1 MRKFFATTA
10 LALVCTGA
18 AFSQEL
24 PELEGRVSDLEK
36 KVSALSNL
44 KISGYVQAQWQ
55 WNESGV
61 ADGTQNTF
69 SVRRGRIKTA
79 YSNNYGQAVMQI
91 DVTEGGVSIKDA
103 YLTLKTPKLQWASF
117 TAGVFD
123 RPFGYEISYSSS
135 TRESPERSKVFLTL
149 FPKERDLGA
158 KLTFKGLKGTALEGF
173 GIEGGL
179 FTGNGGAA
187 KETDSKK
194 DFIGRLGYSN
204 TFGNIT
210 FGAGFS
216 TYQGGVRLNGDAKAY
231 KLEND
236 KFVVDNSIQSGQ
248 YAKRQYYGFDL
259 QFAVTSV
266 LGRSQ
271 IRAEYLWGQQPGF
284 KAKSDSPTGAVS
296 GDIYIRD
303 FSGYY
308 VYFIQDIATTKH
320 TFVAKIDGYDP
331 NRKIKRLENLTDGDV
346 CYVTLGLGWLFRATD
361 NIRIMAYYDIVKNER
376 SGGYNEVS
384 DKFKRDLKDDVFTLR
399 FQYKF

>member
-1 MRKFFATTA
+1 
-10 LALVCTGA
+10 LN
-18 AFSQEL
+18 
-24 PELEGRVSDLEK
+24 
-36 KVSALSNL
+36 NL
-44 KISGYVQAQWQ
+44 KISGYVQTQWQ

-135 TRESPERSKVFLTL
+135 TRESPERNKVFLTL
-149 FPKERDLGA
+149 FPKERDLGG
-158 KLTFKGLKGTALEGF
+158 KLSFKAPKGIALEGF
-173 GIEGGL
+173 SLEGGL

-194 DFIGRLGYSN
+194 DFIGRLGYTN
-204 TFGNIT
+204 KFNNIT
-210 FGAGFS
+210 FGADFS
-216 TYQGGVRLNGDAKAY
+216 TYQGGVRLNGNAQAY
-231 KLEND
+231 KMDNG
-236 KFVVDNSIQSGQ
+236 KFVVDNSVEAGQ
-248 YAKRQYYGFDL
+248 YLKRQYYGFDL

-266 LGRSQ
+266 IGKSQ
-271 IRAEYLWGQQPGF
+271 IRAEYLWGQQPGL

-296 GDIYIRD
+296 GDIYVRN
-303 FSGYY
+303 FRGYY

-320 TFVAKIDGYDP
+320 SFVGKLD
-331 NRKIKRLENLTDGDV
+331 
-346 CYVTLGLGWLFRATD
+346 
-361 NIRIMAYYDIVKNER
+361 
-376 SGGYNEVS
+376 
-384 DKFKRDLKDDVFTLR
+384 
-399 FQYKF
+399 